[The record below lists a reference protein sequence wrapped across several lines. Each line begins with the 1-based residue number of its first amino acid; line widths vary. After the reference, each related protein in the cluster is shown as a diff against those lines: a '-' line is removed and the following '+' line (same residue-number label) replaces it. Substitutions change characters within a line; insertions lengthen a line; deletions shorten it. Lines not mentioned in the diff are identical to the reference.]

1 MDHQKR
7 ISDELW
13 NGDTYDERIPD
24 SDAEDLITSRL
35 YSRAKWGRCHPSL
48 STKMQSGVGISAV
61 TPKESPI
68 RDIPNENL
76 RLTKVR
82 G

>member
-35 YSRAKWGRCHPSL
+35 YSRAKWGMMPFIVIDKNAVKRRHHCSNFR
-48 STKMQSGVGISAV
+48 GISD
-61 TPKESPI
+61 K
-68 RDIPNENL
+68 RYL
-76 RLTKVR
+76 K
-82 G
+82 

>member
-35 YSRAKWGRCHPSL
+35 YKPREMGHDAIHRCRQKCS
-48 STKMQSGVGISAV
+48 QA
-61 TPKESPI
+61 
-68 RDIPNENL
+68 
-76 RLTKVR
+76 
-82 G
+82 